1 MTSVC
6 PSWSVAQ
13 SVWQQPTSRKKAS
26 VEVGAKIFD
35 RPGDDSNNPIIF
47 DSVTNTTLLS
57 QEQATDFGTD
67 FGIEVKVSVPDHHH
81 NRDWEFRTIIATWE
95 EDRAIF
101 GNNLAS
107 SFFPDPQDPT
117 TVFVPPQAVTY
128 DFESDY
134 FSFELMRKQAI
145 RPGLTFSAGPRFIST
160 SDEIAIVATTNT
172 VDPTTG
178 TPVTGSQFNDFE
190 AKNSLVGLQVGLE
203 VNRPIAQSLY
213 FTVFGRAGG
222 YYNGTRFDTAT
233 STMDTLGIT
242 NTPVTQTRQ
251 TRSTESFV
259 AEAGGRLNFEILPN
273 SLSTFIGYEATVID
287 GIALSQA
294 NVGNVAN
301 IFPIDT
307 NNTVFFQAITFGANL
322 SY

>member
-1 MTSVC
+1 VSKLAVFTSLFALIVMTSVC
-6 PSWSVAQ
+6 PSWS
-13 SVWQQPTSRKKAS
+13 
-26 VEVGAKIFD
+26 

-160 SDEIAIVATTNT
+160 SDEIAIVAT
-172 VDPTTG
+172 
-178 TPVTGSQFNDFE
+178 VTGSQFNDFE